1 MESFESFEGKIISFN
16 GKYGFIKFEKG
27 TAYFHSSYVKPELL
41 PNLEVNSRV
50 VCEVMPSTK
59 KPGTWQVVR
68 FISIEKYE
76 KKEHPPDSVAI
87 VKFFDDNR
95 RFGFLSNENG
105 DYFVHG
111 NDLKNTTSI
120 NKDEIC
126 LFYPNPSIKKNSSYD
141 ARSVYVLRKNIE
153 NLESLVDEYLK
164 IIQKL
169 DNATKYEQVKEIY
182 KFLNQSQQSE
192 FIQKAYQIA
201 DEDRK
206 IYFWIDGYT
215 NQVNLDYLP
224 KVLEKTIDFYFYFYE
239 RIFKKLTEEERFK
252 VSMDFLIHIQK
263 LDNDT
268 KYEQV
273 KKIYEQL
280 SLNNKFYF
288 IRKAYEM
295 FNKESEEVFNLANH
309 QFEDLRLK
317 DSIEE
322 FLFLSSFL
330 LLKPKKNKYYGIPL
344 LKLIQTDILYV
355 KNNVEVF
362 DSSLLKFFYGL
373 LKFEYFRYYPSDE
386 YKEIENFISYKL
398 ENFDFKSLL
407 SSGNLSESL
416 KIEIVATIGELSKYL
431 TSPYKSDFFEKYA
444 NIFIENLEQNIDKY
458 LKNEEDLINKLMK
471 INIIDKE
478 ICNNFINRNAIY
490 FSTYTKMKL
499 WLHDL
504 YEIFDYNNY
513 GFYYFRLNKYEKKR
527 YNQKARELMKEEV
540 KKMMIAQRIP
550 WQYQYTDEKNINH
563 YTATWRSIWFLDKKI
578 KFCIKEIDDENIFSV
593 PYEWEYSKEEF
604 NFLYG
609 YLSKKRIEE
618 VIVQE
623 KEGVILKV
631 KGLDILEEYIYKAI
645 IEKEVKE
652 KGLEN
657 FVKKEGE
664 NKIPPSLI
672 IRNQCI
678 NYLNDLQDAGIS
690 PIVIYEISRDYTTG
704 NIYTDTS
711 LLFSITRNEY
721 VFIIWESLEFNKAKA
736 THIFKVEKEIY
747 GEYFE
752 NISSFIQNNLKVRSK
767 LNSNDF
773 EEKEKLKYLCR
784 IEHDNFDFKKWENQ
798 LLNILEN

>member
-1 MESFESFEGKIISFN
+1 M
-16 GKYGFIKFEKG
+16 
-27 TAYFHSSYVKPELL
+27 
-41 PNLEVNSRV
+41 
-50 VCEVMPSTK
+50 
-59 KPGTWQVVR
+59 
-68 FISIEKYE
+68 
-76 KKEHPPDSVAI
+76 
-87 VKFFDDNR
+87 
-95 RFGFLSNENG
+95 
-105 DYFVHG
+105 
-111 NDLKNTTSI
+111 
-120 NKDEIC
+120 
-126 LFYPNPSIKKNSSYD
+126 
-141 ARSVYVLRKNIE
+141 
-153 NLESLVDEYLK
+153 
-164 IIQKL
+164 
-169 DNATKYEQVKEIY
+169 
-182 KFLNQSQQSE
+182 
-192 FIQKAYQIA
+192 
-201 DEDRK
+201 
-206 IYFWIDGYT
+206 
-215 NQVNLDYLP
+215 
-224 KVLEKTIDFYFYFYE
+224 
-239 RIFKKLTEEERFK
+239 
-252 VSMDFLIHIQK
+252 
-263 LDNDT
+263 
-268 KYEQV
+268 
-273 KKIYEQL
+273 
-280 SLNNKFYF
+280 
-288 IRKAYEM
+288 
-295 FNKESEEVFNLANH
+295 
-309 QFEDLRLK
+309 
-317 DSIEE
+317 
-322 FLFLSSFL
+322 
-330 LLKPKKNKYYGIPL
+330 
-344 LKLIQTDILYV
+344 
-355 KNNVEVF
+355 
-362 DSSLLKFFYGL
+362 
-373 LKFEYFRYYPSDE
+373 
-386 YKEIENFISYKL
+386 

-431 TSPYKSDFFEKYA
+431 TSPYKSDFFKKYA

-752 NISSFIQNNLKVRSK
+752 NISNFIQNNLKVRSK

-784 IEHDNFDFKKWENQ
+784 IDHDNFDFKKWENQ